1 MRKDPRVSKLV
12 RKEAAE
18 LLALALPIAISQIS
32 RVGMGVVDTVFAG
45 NVSSKDLAGIGLGS
59 AIWFAVFFF
68 VSGTLLVAS
77 PMVGQRK
84 AKATPSLTHRAVEQ
98 VALTGVF
105 WGVVSALVLVLA
117 GSLLSS
123 VQMDPYVAKLAREYS
138 YVIALGAPA
147 CALFQG
153 LKFSF
158 DGLGEP
164 NRGMRIGLF
173 GFVANIPL
181 NYLFV
186 FGAFGL
192 PGMGGI
198 GCAWATT
205 LVYWLMLAALLTS
218 ARRRPVIPGMVLRIL
233 TKPVAEDQRYLFFK
247 GLPSGVTILLDAGFF
262 SVIAWMAVHFGAIS
276 AAANQIATNFVSL
289 LFVGQIAL
297 SMAISIRVARG
308 KSNDEVSRTVLV
320 GCGVSFTLSLAYM
333 CALILFGHQIVAI
346 YTSDSE
352 VRGVAYG
359 LLSVA
364 VLFQFVDAIQVCLG
378 GALRGM
384 HDTFVPMI
392 IVGFA
397 YWVIALPISY
407 ALIYTDWLG
416 RTSTIADVWYGLA
429 AGISFA
435 AVLLAARFLLKRI
448 GGELIVPLPSSR

>member
-1 MRKDPRVSKLV
+1 MSKLV
-12 RKEAAE
+12 RKEAA
-18 LLALALPIAISQIS
+18 ALISIALPIAISQIS

-45 NVSSKDLAGIGLGS
+45 NVSPRDLAGIGLGS
-59 AIWFAVFFF
+59 AVWFAVFFF
-68 VSGTLLVAS
+68 VSGALLVAS
-77 PMVGQRK
+77 PLVGQRK
-84 AKATPSLTHRAVEQ
+84 AKATPALTHRAMEQ
-98 VALTGVF
+98 VALNSVF
-105 WGVVSALVLVLA
+105 WGLVSALVLVLA
-117 GSLLSS
+117 GSVLAH
-123 VQMDPYVAKLAREYS
+123 VQMDPYVAQLAREYA

-158 DGLGEP
+158 DALGEP
-164 NRGMRIGLF
+164 SRGMRIGLF
-173 GFVANIPL
+173 GFAANIPL

-186 FGAFGL
+186 FGAFGM

-205 LVYWLMLAALLTS
+205 LVYWLMLAALLVS
-218 ARRRPVIPGMVLRIL
+218 ARRRPGVAGMRLRIL
-233 TKPVAEDQRYLFFK
+233 PRPVAEDQRYLFVK
-247 GLPSGVTILLDAGFF
+247 GMPSGVTILLDAGFF

-297 SMAISIRVARG
+297 SMAISIRVARA
-308 KSNDEVSRTVLV
+308 KSNDEVSRTVLA
-320 GCGVSFTLSLAYM
+320 GSGVSCALSLAYM
-333 CALILFGHQIVAI
+333 GALMLFGHQIVAI
-346 YTSDSE
+346 YTSDPD
-352 VRGVAYG
+352 VRAVAYG

-364 VLFQFVDAIQVCLG
+364 VLFQFLDAIQVCLG

-392 IVGFA
+392 FVGLA
-397 YWVIALPISY
+397 YWCIALPISY

-416 RTSTIADVWYGLA
+416 TTATITDVWYGLA

-435 AVLLAARFLLKRI
+435 AVTLTARFLLKRV
-448 GGELIVPLPSSR
+448 GGPLAVPVPPASR